1 MIDILLATYNGEAFL
16 SQQLDS
22 LLRQT
27 EQDFCVL
34 VQDDGSTDGT
44 MAILSGYVTKY
55 PNKIRLLS
63 GLPHEKGPRG
73 NFLSLL
79 CASQADY
86 VMFCDQ
92 DDVWHPD
99 KIALT
104 FHCMRE
110 GEREYGASCPL
121 LTHTDLR
128 VVDRELNPIA
138 PSFLQFQKL
147 DGTPRLP
154 RLLTQNSVTG
164 CTTMLNRALMD
175 LMKNAPAG
183 AMLMHDWWA
192 ALCAQAFGHIL
203 LAPQATIDYRQHGK
217 NQLGATGF
225 DAVRDAKRAASQ
237 GADIRRRLHDTYRQA
252 DAFLQCYEASLPK
265 NAAQI
270 IRRYTAISQKTKTA
284 RAYILLRH
292 GYLKKG
298 VARWVGQI
306 LFC

>member
-1 MIDILLATYNGEAFL
+1 MIEILLATYNGEAFL
-16 SQQLDS
+16 SSQLDS
-22 LLRQT
+22 LLHQT
-27 EQDFCVL
+27 EQDFCIL

-44 MAILSGYVTKY
+44 ETILNEYANAH
-55 PNKIRLLS
+55 PDRIRLLS
-63 GLPHEKGPRG
+63 GLLHEKGPRG
-73 NFLSLL
+73 NFMSLL

-92 DDVWHPD
+92 DDVWHPNM
-99 KIALT
+99 IALT
-104 FHCMRE
+104 FARMRE

-121 LTHTDLR
+121 LAHTDLR
-128 VVDRELNPIA
+128 VVDRELKPIS

-147 DGTPRLP
+147 DGTPRLS

-164 CTTMLNRALMD
+164 CTTMLNRALVD

-183 AMLMHDWWA
+183 DMLMHDWWA
-192 ALCAQAFGHIL
+192 AICAQAFGHIL
-203 LAPQATIDYRQHGK
+203 LVPEATIDYRQHGK

-225 DAVRDAKRAASQ
+225 DAVRDAKRVASQ
-237 GADIRRRLHDTYRQA
+237 GEDIRRRLKDTYRQA
-252 DAFLQCYEASLPK
+252 DAFQQCYEGSLPK

-270 IRRYTAISQKTKTA
+270 IRRYTALPQKGKAA
-284 RAYILLRH
+284 RVYTLLRH